1 MGEGNESLE
10 NHVVQ
15 FTSISK
21 VHQTGKPDQVG
32 KNIQGRVI
40 WDIHHESP
48 TNVQGRPTLCWGL
61 VKFKP

>member
-15 FTSISK
+15 STSISK

-48 TNVQGRPTLCWGL
+48 TNVQSRPTLC
-61 VKFKP
+61 